1 MSTSY
6 RAQLIVGTSY
16 DDIRWSDLTEH
27 AQQYVISE
35 FIKHNSP
42 VDEDELDEEC
52 VGDFE
57 ESAREYFYDD
67 MHEVLVEDFGLE
79 ITGNYF
85 QGWFNKVG
93 VSVSLHDLESISDG
107 VDKARIEFNKWFKV
121 QPTISNEVTVY

>member
-6 RAQLIVGTSY
+6 LAQLIVGTRH
-16 DDIRWSDLTEH
+16 DDIHWSDLTDY

-42 VDEDELDEEC
+42 VDENELEESTE
-52 VGDFE
+52 DFE
-57 ESAREYFYDD
+57 DSAKEYFYEN
-67 MHEVLVEDFGLE
+67 MHEFLTEDFGLE
-79 ITGNYF
+79 ITGNYS

-93 VSVSLHDLESISDG
+93 VSVSFHDLESISEN
-107 VDKARIEFNKWFKV
+107 VDKAKAEFGKWFKV

>member
-1 MSTSY
+1 MSISY
-6 RAQLIVGTSY
+6 QAQLIVGTSY
-16 DDIRWSDLTEH
+16 DDIHWSDLTDY

-35 FIKHNSP
+35 FIKHSSP
-42 VDEDELDEEC
+42 VDENGQNEES
-52 VGDFE
+52 VEDFE
-57 ESAREYFYDD
+57 EYAKEYFYDE

-93 VSVSLHDLESISDG
+93 VSVSLHDLESITEN
-107 VDKARIEFNKWFKV
+107 VEKARAEFNKWFKV

>member
-16 DDIRWSDLTEH
+16 DDIGWSDLTDY
-27 AQQYVISE
+27 AQQHVISE
-35 FIKHNSP
+35 FKHNSP
-42 VDEDELDEEC
+42 VDEDELDEES
-52 VGDFE
+52 VEDFE
-57 ESAREYFYDD
+57 ESAEEYFYEN
-67 MHEVLVEDFGLE
+67 MQEILAEDFGLE

-93 VSVSLHDLESISDG
+93 VSVSLHDLESIPEN
-107 VDKARIEFNKWFKV
+107 VDKARIEFDKWFKV

>member
-16 DDIRWSDLTEH
+16 DDIRWSDLTEY
-27 AQQYVISE
+27 AQQYIISE

-42 VDEDELDEEC
+42 VDEYELDEEC
-52 VGDFE
+52 IEDFE

-85 QGWFNKVG
+85 QGWFNKFG
-93 VSVSLHDLESISDG
+93 VSVSLHDLESISEN

>member
-16 DDIRWSDLTEH
+16 DDIQWSDLTEY
-27 AQQYVISE
+27 AQQYIISE

-42 VDEDELDEEC
+42 VDEDELDEES
-52 VGDFE
+52 VVYFE
-57 ESAREYFYDD
+57 DSAREWFYEN
-67 MHEVLVEDFGLE
+67 MHEFLAEDFGLQ

-93 VSVSLHDLESISDG
+93 VSVSLHDLESISDN
-107 VDKARIEFNKWFKV
+107 VDKAREEFDKWFKV

>member
-6 RAQLIVGTSY
+6 RAQLIVGASY
-16 DDIRWSDLTEH
+16 DDIHWSDLTDY
-27 AQQYVISE
+27 AQQHVISE
-35 FIKHNSP
+35 FKHNST
-42 VDEDELDEEC
+42 VDEDELDEGC
-52 VGDFE
+52 VEDFE
-57 ESAREYFYDD
+57 ESAREYFYEN
-67 MHEVLVEDFGLE
+67 MYEFLTEDFGLE

-93 VSVSLHDLESISDG
+93 VSISLHDLESIPEN

>member
-16 DDIRWSDLTEH
+16 DDIHWSDLTDY

-35 FIKHNSP
+35 FIKHSAP
-42 VDEDELDEEC
+42 VDEDQLDEES
-52 VGDFE
+52 VEDFE
-57 ESAREYFYDD
+57 EYAKEYFYDE
-67 MHEVLVEDFGLE
+67 MHEVLVEDFGLQ

-93 VSVSLHDLESISDG
+93 VSVSLHDLESISEN
-107 VDKARIEFNKWFKV
+107 VDKAKVEFGKWFKV